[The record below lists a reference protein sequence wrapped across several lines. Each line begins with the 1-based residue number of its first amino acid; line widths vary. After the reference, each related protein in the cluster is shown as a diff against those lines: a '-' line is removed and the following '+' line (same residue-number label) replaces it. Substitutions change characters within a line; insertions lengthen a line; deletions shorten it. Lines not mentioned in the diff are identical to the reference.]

1 MKQVMRK
8 LLIRNI
14 GPLETAEIEM
24 AKVNV
29 IIGPQSSGKSCVL
42 KIACF
47 CTWVE
52 KKIELAQSVGDF
64 AKNDYFIQ
72 ELTRFHKL
80 YGYFKKDSFIAYESD
95 FMKFSFDVSINKFDF
110 EWKKNRWD
118 YFRPKVSYIPA
129 ERNMVAA
136 IPNWFDVKL
145 YGDNIQSFMADWDR
159 ARKTC
164 TDFVDI
170 LNMGVSYKYDEQ
182 TKKDYV
188 KVDDNTTLELTN
200 TSSGLQSLIPL
211 FIHLS
216 YIGNIH
222 NLLNE
227 AQSYANRQL
236 GENFLKTMYEELFKK
251 TGKTATVPHETVL
264 RKDGKPQVSASFTIA
279 AIGPYLLEFTNK
291 RFAAEC
297 GAIYKRYIKTH
308 HAEIFLEE
316 PENNLFPPTQVR
328 LVDWL
333 LKQTEGDNG
342 ADLFVATHSPYMM
355 NAFLEREL
363 TNFQLFIEKKEGKT
377 STVVTATDSDVQ
389 EIYDDGIDVFYNIE
403 SYT

>member
-1 MKQVMRK
+1 MRK
-8 LLIRNI
+8 IIIRKI
-14 GPLETAEIEM
+14 GPLEAIEIEL
-24 AKVNV
+24 AKVNI

-64 AKNDYFIQ
+64 AKDGFFIQ

-80 YGYFKKDSFIAYESD
+80 NGYFKKDSYIGYESD
-95 FMKFSFDVSINKFDF
+95 YLKFSYDACKGKFDF
-110 EWKKNRWD
+110 EWKEKRWD
-118 YFRPKVSYIPA
+118 YFRPKVTYIPA

-145 YGDNIQSFMADWDR
+145 YDDNIQSFMADWDR

-164 TDFVDI
+164 TDYLNI
-170 LNMGVSYKYDEQ
+170 LNLGVSYKYDEH
-182 TKKDYV
+182 TKKDIV
-188 KVDDNTTLELTN
+188 KVDDDTTLELTN

-211 FIHLS
+211 FVHLN
-216 YIGNIH
+216 YVGNIYR
-222 NLLNE
+222 LQNE

-236 GENFLKTMYEELFKK
+236 SQGFLRTMYEELFLK
-251 TGKTATVPHETVL
+251 TGKTAVEQHGASVN
-264 RKDGKPQVSASFTIA
+264 KNGKQDVSASFTLA
-279 AIGPYLLEFTNK
+279 VIGPYMLN
-291 RFAAEC
+291 FANRQYADEC
-297 GAIYKRYIKTH
+297 KKIYERYVNTH

-333 LKQTEGDNG
+333 LKKTEGDNG
-342 ADLFVATHSPYMM
+342 ACLFVATHSPYMM
-355 NAFLEREL
+355 TAFLEREL
-363 TNFQLFIEKKEGKT
+363 KDFNLFFEKMEGNK
-377 STVVTATDSDVQ
+377 SIVVTATESDVQ

>member
-1 MKQVMRK
+1 MAR
-8 LLIRNI
+8 LIIKNI
-14 GPLETAEIEM
+14 GPLETVDIEL

-64 AKNDYFIQ
+64 VKDGYFSQ
-72 ELTRFHKL
+72 ELMRFHKL
-80 YGYFKKDSFIAYESD
+80 KGYFKKDSYIGYESD
-95 FMKFSFDVSINKFDF
+95 YMKFSYDASEVKFDF
-110 EWKKNRWD
+110 EWKEKRWD

-145 YGDNIQSFMADWDR
+145 YDDNIQSFMADWDR
-159 ARKTC
+159 ARKAC
-164 TDFVDI
+164 TDYVDI
-170 LNMGVSYKYDEQ
+170 LNLGVSYKYDEQ
-182 TKKDYV
+182 TNKDIV
-188 KVDDNTTLELTN
+188 KVDDDTTLELTN

-211 FIHLS
+211 FVHLK

-222 NLLNE
+222 NLQNE
-227 AQSYANRQL
+227 AQSYANKQL
-236 GENFLKTMYEELFKK
+236 SENFLKTMYEELFAQK
-251 TGKTATVPHETVL
+251 GKTAAEQLGTKRTADG
-264 RKDGKPQVSASFTIA
+264 RKQISASITITQ
-279 AIGPYLLEFTNK
+279 IGPYLLQFTKNEYADECREIFD
-291 RFAAEC
+291 RFV
-297 GAIYKRYIKTH
+297 RTH
-308 HAEIFLEE
+308 HTEIFLEE

-333 LKQTEGDNG
+333 LKFTEGDHG
-342 ADLFVATHSPYMM
+342 ATLFVATHSPYMM
-355 NAFLEREL
+355 TAFLEKEL
-363 TNFQLFIEKKEGKT
+363 KDFKLFFEKKNGNR
-377 STVVTATDSDVQ
+377 STVVTASEADVQ

>member
-1 MKQVMRK
+1 MRK
-8 LLIRNI
+8 VCVRNI
-14 GPLETAEIEM
+14 GPLKDVEIEL

-42 KIACF
+42 KISCF

-52 KKIELAQSVGDF
+52 KRIELTQSADEF
-64 AKNDYFIQ
+64 AKDDFFIR

-80 YGYFKKDSFIAYESD
+80 KGYFRKDSYISYESD
-95 FMKFSFDVSINKFDF
+95 FLKFSYDFAKGIFSF
-110 EWKKNRWD
+110 EWKEKRWD
-118 YFRPKVSYIPA
+118 YYRPKVSYIPA

-145 YGDNIQSFMADWDR
+145 YDDNIQSFMADWDR

-164 TDFVDI
+164 TEYIDI
-170 LNMGVSYKYDEQ
+170 LNLGVSYRFDEQ
-182 TKKDYV
+182 TKKDIV
-188 KVDDNTTLELTN
+188 RVDDEATLELTN

-211 FIHLS
+211 FVHLG
-216 YIGNIH
+216 YIANLH
-222 NLLNE
+222 NLQNE
-227 AQSYANRQL
+227 AQSFANKQL
-236 GENFLKTMYEELFKK
+236 SESFLRIMYERLF
-251 TGKTATVPHETVL
+251 TDRGKVKGEPQETSIS
-264 RKDGKPQVSASFTIA
+264 KDGKQQTTLAFRFDYV
-279 AIGPYLLEFTNK
+279 GPYLLAFTNQQEADK
-291 RFAAEC
+291 CRQ
-297 GAIYKRYIKTH
+297 IYKRYTKTH

-333 LKQTEGDNG
+333 LKMTEGENG
-342 ADLFVATHSPYMM
+342 AGLFVATHSPYMM
-355 NAFLEREL
+355 TGFLEREL
-363 TNFQLFIEKKEGKT
+363 KDFKLFFEKKEGNK
-377 STVVTATDSDVQ
+377 STIITATDEDVQ

>member
-1 MKQVMRK
+1 MRK
-8 LLIRNI
+8 LIIKNI
-14 GPLETAEIEM
+14 GPLDTVEIEL
-24 AKVNV
+24 AKVNI

-64 AKNDYFIQ
+64 AKDGYFIQ

-80 YGYFKKDSFIAYESD
+80 YGYFKKDSYISYESD
-95 FMKFSFDVSINKFDF
+95 FLTFSYDAKTGKFIFD
-110 EWKKNRWD
+110 WKEKRWD

-145 YGDNIQSFMADWDR
+145 YDDNIQSFMADWDR

-164 TDFVDI
+164 TNFIDI
-170 LNMGVSYKYDEQ
+170 LHLGVSYKYDEL
-182 TKKDYV
+182 TKKDIV
-188 KVDDNTTLELTN
+188 KVDDETTLELTN

-211 FIHLS
+211 LVHLG
-216 YIGNIH
+216 YIGNLH
-222 NLLNE
+222 NLQDE
-227 AQSYANRQL
+227 AQSFANKQMS
-236 GENFLKTMYEELFKK
+236 ESFLRTMYETLFTKNGKVKFEPQGSFIDKFGKK
-251 TGKTATVPHETVL
+251 QFKGTVRIVN
-264 RKDGKPQVSASFTIA
+264 V
-279 AIGPYLLEFTNK
+279 GPFLLPFTNQK
-291 RFAAEC
+291 DADKCNE
-297 GAIYKRYIKTH
+297 IYKRYTKTH

-333 LKQTEGDNG
+333 LKLTEGDNG
-342 ADLFVATHSPYMM
+342 ACLFVATHSPYMM
-355 NAFLEREL
+355 TAFLEREL
-363 TNFQLFIEKKEGKT
+363 KDFKLFFEKKEGKK
-377 STVVTATDSDVQ
+377 STVVTATESDVQ
-389 EIYDDGIDVFYNIE
+389 EIYDDSIDVFYNIE

>member
-1 MKQVMRK
+1 MRK
-8 LLIRNI
+8 IIIKNI
-14 GPLETAEIEM
+14 GPLEKVEIEL

-64 AKNDYFIQ
+64 AKDDYFIK

-80 YGYFKKDSFIAYESD
+80 YGYFKKDSYIDYESD
-95 FMKFSFDVSINKFDF
+95 FLKFSYDAKTGKFLF
-110 EWKKNRWD
+110 SWKEKRWD

-145 YGDNIQSFMADWDR
+145 YDDNIQSFMADWDR
-159 ARKTC
+159 ARKMC
-164 TDFVDI
+164 TDYVDI
-170 LNMGVSYKYDEQ
+170 LNLGVSYKYDEH
-182 TKKDYV
+182 TNKDIV
-188 KVDDNTTLELTN
+188 KVDDESTLELTN

-211 FIHLS
+211 FIHLG
-216 YIGNIH
+216 YIGNLH
-222 NLLNE
+222 NLQNQ
-227 AQSYANRQL
+227 AQSFANKQL
-236 GENFLKTMYEELFKK
+236 SVNFLRTMYETLFTENGGV
-251 TGKTATVPHETVL
+251 TGEPGETVIG
-264 RKDGKPQVSASFTIA
+264 KDGKEQVTVTFYSAM
-279 AIGPYLLEFTNK
+279 IGPYQLPFKNK
-291 RFAAEC
+291 QDADKCNE
-297 GAIYKRYIKTH
+297 IYMRYTKTH

-333 LKQTEGDNG
+333 LKLTEGDNG
-342 ADLFVATHSPYMM
+342 ACLFVATHSPYMM
-355 NAFLEREL
+355 TAFLEREL
-363 TNFQLFIEKKEGKT
+363 KDFKLFFEKKDGRK
-377 STVVTATDSDVQ
+377 STVVTATESDVQ